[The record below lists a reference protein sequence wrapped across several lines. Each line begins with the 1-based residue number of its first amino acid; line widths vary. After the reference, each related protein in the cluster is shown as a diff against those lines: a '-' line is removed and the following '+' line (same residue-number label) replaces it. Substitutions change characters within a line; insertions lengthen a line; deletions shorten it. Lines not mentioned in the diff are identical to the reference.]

1 MNDIRLIASDVDG
14 TMLPRGG
21 VISARLR
28 RAIAGCRAA
37 GIPFIIASGRWIG
50 ALGDVVAHAGTSGL
64 PMIICN
70 GAAVVDDR
78 GEPLREWL
86 LDDQDARQVYDILKR
101 HEVQINSYL
110 RGALY
115 CQNTWLLRRKSSM
128 IKGYIGGGDYKLVL
142 DDPARFEAEALSGVC
157 KLEALSED
165 PGVILAVKRDL
176 AGLDLSVTHSSGR
189 NVEIMAPGVGKG
201 AALRWLAGR
210 MGIPAGNC
218 MAFGDNMN
226 DWDLLSAVGWPVAME
241 NGDPELKKMARIVA
255 PSDADDGVAKII
267 SAYILEEET

>member
-28 RAIAGCRAA
+28 RTIAGCRRA

-50 ALGDVVAHAGTSGL
+50 ALGEVVSHAGTAGL
-64 PMIICN
+64 PMILCN
-70 GAAVVDDR
+70 GAVVVDAQ

-86 LDDQDARQVYDILKR
+86 MDDADTRQVYGILKR

-115 CQNTWLLRRKSSM
+115 CQNTWLIRRKSPA
-128 IKGYIGGGDYKLVL
+128 IRGYIGGGDHKLVL
-142 DDPARFEAEALSGVC
+142 DDPDRFEAEALQNTY
-157 KLEALSED
+157 KLEAISED
-165 PGVILAVKRDL
+165 PGVILAVRRDL
-176 AGLDLSVTHSSGR
+176 AGLDLAVTHSSGR

-201 AALRWLAGR
+201 AALKWLAAR
-210 MGIPAGNC
+210 LDIPTGHC

-241 NGDPELKKMARIVA
+241 NGDPALKKLARIVA
-255 PSDADDGVAKII
+255 PSDADDGVAQII
-267 SAYILEEET
+267 SSHVLEEEA

>member
-1 MNDIRLIASDVDG
+1 MNGIRLIASDVDG

-28 RAIAGCRAA
+28 RAIARCREA

-50 ALGDVVAHAGTSGL
+50 ALGEVVARAGTAGQ

-70 GAAVVDDR
+70 GAVVVDAQ
-78 GEPLREWL
+78 GEPMREWL
-86 LDDQDARQVYDILKR
+86 MDDPDARRVYDILRR
-101 HEVQINSYL
+101 HPVQINSYL
-110 RGALY
+110 RSALY

-128 IKGYIGGGDYKLVL
+128 IQGYIGGGGYTLVL
-142 DDPARFEAEALSGVC
+142 DQPERFEAEALRRVY

-176 AGLDLSVTHSSGR
+176 KGLDLAVTHSSGR

-201 AALRWLAGR
+201 AALKWLAR
-210 MGIPAGNC
+210 RLDIPAAQC

-241 NGDPELKKMARIVA
+241 NGDPAIRRMARIVA
-255 PSDADDGVAKII
+255 PSDADDGVARVIE
-267 SAYILEEET
+267 SHVLEAEI